1 MMRRGWQACLAV
13 GSGTLLALA
22 FPSADLSICA
32 WVGLVPLLWAM
43 EGARPARAF
52 RLGWLCGFTF
62 SLGAFYWVVN
72 PINHYTDAPAG
83 VAILAL
89 LLMSLVIGLYT
100 GAFTA
105 GLRLAG
111 GREMGAVEIAAPALW
126 VVIEWLRSTG
136 PIAFPWAVLG
146 YSQYRQHDLIQF
158 AEVTGVYGVSALVV
172 FGNVVVWRVVRHG
185 RAVVAR
191 RGWALATLLVL
202 VVGLSVAGHFRLET
216 LRRMP
221 REGRLDVGIVQ
232 ANIDQ
237 GQKWDPAFQHQ
248 ALETHALL
256 TAEAKR
262 AGAALVVWPETAVP
276 FYFQSES
283 LPRAQ
288 LLGLA
293 SQTQVD
299 LLFGSPAFGYDQG
312 GLRHFNRAYLVRRDG
327 SVGGSYDKLQLVPFG
342 EYVPFQSVLFFVD
355 QVVDAVG
362 DFAAG
367 QEATVFTLPGG
378 RFGVLICYEGIFPNL
393 SRQFVAR
400 GADFLVNITNDAWFG
415 NTSAPHQHLAMVTL
429 RAVENRVPVVRAA
442 NTGIS
447 AIVDVDG
454 RIRWQT
460 TLFEPTVRTDRL
472 EWLKVRTLY
481 TRYGDVFV
489 ALCGLASVVLIG
501 YGVSRGRKGSS

>member
-1 MMRRGWQACLAV
+1 
-13 GSGTLLALA
+13 
-22 FPSADLSICA
+22 
-32 WVGLVPLLWAM
+32 
-43 EGARPARAF
+43 
-52 RLGWLCGFTF
+52 
-62 SLGAFYWVVN
+62 
-72 PINHYTDAPAG
+72 
-83 VAILAL
+83 
-89 LLMSLVIGLYT
+89 
-100 GAFTA
+100 
-105 GLRLAG
+105 
-111 GREMGAVEIAAPALW
+111 
-126 VVIEWLRSTG
+126 
-136 PIAFPWAVLG
+136 
-146 YSQYRQHDLIQF
+146 
-158 AEVTGVYGVSALVV
+158 
-172 FGNVVVWRVVRHG
+172 
-185 RAVVAR
+185 VVAR
-191 RGWALATLLVL
+191 RGWALATLLLL
-202 VVGLSVAGHFRLET
+202 VVGLPVAGHFRLEA

-221 REGRLDVGIVQ
+221 PEGRLDVGIVQ

-283 LPRAQ
+283 LQREQ

-293 SQTQVD
+293 SQTEVD

-342 EYVPFQSVLFFVD
+342 EYVPFQRVLFFVD
-355 QVVDAVG
+355 EVVDAVG

-367 QEATVFTLPGG
+367 EEATVFALPGG
-378 RFGVLICYEGIFPNL
+378 RFGVLICYEGIFPDL
-393 SRQFVAR
+393 SRRFVAR

-415 NTSAPHQHLAMVTL
+415 DTSAPHQHLAMVTL

-460 TLFEPTVRTDRL
+460 ALFEPTTRVDQV
-472 EWLKVRTLY
+472 EWLTVRTLY
-481 TRYGDVFV
+481 TRYGDLFV

-501 YGVSRGRKGSS
+501 YGVVRNQKESS